1 MEIQFSK
8 EELDKYAKQSKK
20 IIYSTHI
27 LKQKNKD
34 FMSSDC
40 RNKVKMLLFELNSSS
55 IKTLKNIRLQ
65 RKKILKV
72 LFFLCLLL
80 TLYYFYVIL
89 HSQRVLLCRD

>member
-1 MEIQFSK
+1 MEIYHSK
-8 EELDKYAKQSKK
+8 
-20 IIYSTHI
+20 T
-27 LKQKNKD
+27 KNKD

-72 LFFLCLLL
+72 LFFSLSSLD
-80 TLYYFYVIL
+80 VIL
-89 HSQRVLLCRD
+89 FLCNFALAKGSLVQRLKGNWVRIPNSPAAVSS

>member
-1 MEIQFSK
+1 MEIYHSK
-8 EELDKYAKQSKK
+8 
-20 IIYSTHI
+20 T
-27 LKQKNKD
+27 KNKD

-65 RKKILKV
+65 RKKILEV